1 MVASEL
7 NSPGSAQL
15 SEFAQRGEF
24 LIFCHVRLAPI
35 KPFSL
40 ATGGTHLDC
49 HFEGV
54 RGALTPPMVRLLLS
68 EKQENGRDVAKVK
81 PIDAG
86 WAWRAWLEPWYS

>member
-7 NSPGSAQL
+7 NSAESARL
-15 SEFAQRGEF
+15 SAFAQRGEF

-35 KPFSL
+35 KPLSL
-40 ATGGTHLDC
+40 ATSGTHLDY

-54 RGALTPPMVRLLLS
+54 RRVLTPPMVRLLLS
-68 EKQENGRDVAKVK
+68 ETQRDGRDVAKVK

-86 WAWRAWLEPWYS
+86 WAWRAWLEPW